1 MKKII
6 LAFLMI
12 FTSFSMFAQWN
23 ISKVSE
29 ELYEGS
35 REDGKV
41 VTIFSNTSISPETL
55 EKVQNCLDI
64 VWNIP
69 GIQGTKASVNV
80 DSDNDFH
87 FIVYP
92 SSLTYENVD
101 LAKNLPSGMGFYY
114 ESALFYDVTLKVEEL
129 MPRVTGAYVSPKDL
143 LAKLKS
149 STEFPDL
156 YMYDEYVLERLSRLE
171 NAVMALSKKGIFSK
185 PAEVDSEL
193 VFAIRSIYNSNPD
206 LTSKEVLSILKEQ
219 GFTVSA
225 SDVAAVRLVY
235 LGLID

>member
-1 MKKII
+1 MENKQKNFNYAYVIYI

-41 VTIFSNTSISPETL
+41 VTIFSNTSISTETL

-80 DSDNDFH
+80 DSDNNFH
-87 FIVYP
+87 FIIY
-92 SSLTYENVD
+92 LFIF
-101 LAKNLPSGMGFYY
+101 FYIY
-114 ESALFYDVTLKVEEL
+114 FLCIQFA
-129 MPRVTGAYVSPKDL
+129 
-143 LAKLKS
+143 
-149 STEFPDL
+149 
-156 YMYDEYVLERLSRLE
+156 
-171 NAVMALSKKGIFSK
+171 FS
-185 PAEVDSEL
+185 
-193 VFAIRSIYNSNPD
+193 
-206 LTSKEVLSILKEQ
+206 
-219 GFTVSA
+219 
-225 SDVAAVRLVY
+225 
-235 LGLID
+235 